1 MITAKLGAGGLIH
14 DSPCVYALQI
24 ITERE
29 SWLYIGRTGTSNKTG
44 ISSAYQ
50 RLAKHLAKVG
60 STQSCIWD
68 NSHVLSPEVLQS
80 AIIRFDAVPVPLDY
94 VSTAEQ
100 WLLWKFREKQLLN
113 KELKLSSVEPKIE
126 VRIRELLVE
135 LIQKIEEKGQ

>member
-1 MITAKLGAGGLIH
+1 MISAKLGPGGLNQ
-14 DSPCVYALQI
+14 DSPCVYVLQI
-24 ITERE
+24 ITEQE

-44 ISSAYQ
+44 ISSPYK

-80 AIIRFDAVPVPLDY
+80 ATIRFEAVPIPLDY

-100 WLLWKFREKQLLN
+100 WLLWKFREQHLLN
-113 KELKLSSVEPKIE
+113 KERKLPSVEPKIE
-126 VRIRELLVE
+126 VKIRDLLAG
-135 LIQKIEEKGQ
+135 LIQTIEKKG